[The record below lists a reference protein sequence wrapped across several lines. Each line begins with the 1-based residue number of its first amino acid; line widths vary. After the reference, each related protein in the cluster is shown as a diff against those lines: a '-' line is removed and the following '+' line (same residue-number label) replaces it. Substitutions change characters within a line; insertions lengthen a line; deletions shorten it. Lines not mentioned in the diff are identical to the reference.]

1 MRNIPEARS
10 LSRRDLLAAG
20 CVLAV
25 GAFRESRAATIDG
38 KAAQAS
44 EGPYS
49 PFKMGIQSYSLRGL
63 KRDGKSDLGKAL
75 EATKGLGLHYWE
87 SYLAHVPMNNPKV
100 LEDAKRALEQ
110 ADVTLAAYGV
120 VPLTS
125 DVDAN
130 RRIFEF
136 AKSLGLEYV
145 SADPNPTVFDAI
157 DKLVE
162 EFGVPVGIHNHGP
175 GHRYAK
181 IATISAAIKDHHTK
195 IGCCIDTGHFL
206 RSREDPV
213 EAAEVFAGRTYGV
226 HLKDVKDAKT
236 FTVLG
241 KGDLRTV
248 DFLKVL
254 AANKYKYCLA
264 IEYEESEDDP
274 VPDIKACL
282 DAAAKA
288 IAQVRNG

>member
-1 MRNIPEARS
+1 
-10 LSRRDLLAAG
+10 
-20 CVLAV
+20 
-25 GAFRESRAATIDG
+25 
-38 KAAQAS
+38 
-44 EGPYS
+44 
-49 PFKMGIQSYSLRGL
+49 MGIQSYSLRGL

-75 EATKGLGLHYWE
+75 EATKSLGLHYWE
-87 SYLAHVPMNNPKV
+87 SYPDHVPMNRPRG
-100 LEDAKRALEQ
+100 LEEARRALEQ
-110 ADVTLAAYGV
+110 AGVTLAGYGV
-120 VPLTS
+120 VPLGN
-125 DVDAN
+125 DADAD

-145 SADPNPTVFDAI
+145 SADPDPHSFDAI

-162 EFGVPVGIHNHGP
+162 EFGVGVGIHNHGP

-181 IATISAAIKDHHTK
+181 IATISAAIKDHHAK
-195 IGCCIDTGHFL
+195 LGCCIDTGHFL

-213 EAAEVFAGRTYGV
+213 EAAEAFAGRTYGV
-226 HLKDVKDAKT
+226 HLKDVKDAQT
-236 FTVLG
+236 FTILG

-254 AANKYKYCLA
+254 AANKYNYCLA

-274 VPDIKACL
+274 VADIKACL